1 MGGDAYEAE
10 VELESGF
17 VGIASSPV
25 AIEPGK
31 REKKTT
37 EKIFSY
43 LPVEKIKNSFFSQD
57 SLDNYLESNMDK
69 LGSDVTL
76 SISLAFARASSQAKN
91 ISLVEYLKSMLVV
104 KAKNR

>member
-1 MGGDAYEAE
+1 MEKVKNILIRRILNSMGGDAYEAE

-43 LPVEKIKNSFFSQD
+43 LPVEKIKNSFFS
-57 SLDNYLESNMDK
+57 LVYFVKFYNHFTILELM
-69 LGSDVTL
+69 
-76 SISLAFARASSQAKN
+76 FH
-91 ISLVEYLKSMLVV
+91 
-104 KAKNR
+104 